1 MYESIRAYVQ
11 FIYIFSTL
19 AHMSLLLL
27 IKILVIF
34 IANISDVQGFS
45 WLRTGHLGCE
55 TQFELRQSLL
65 PYLTDV
71 CIFLFFFCHFIRK
84 IYSWICSLTLRKKG
98 KSKYSVLPFIFQEIP
113 DMTSLDSPYHFDHS
127 ICFSLNV
134 GGAGIACFFVT
145 AVKGT

>member
-71 CIFLFFFCHFIRK
+71 CIFLFFFAI
-84 IYSWICSLTLRKKG
+84 L
-98 KSKYSVLPFIFQEIP
+98 
-113 DMTSLDSPYHFDHS
+113 
-127 ICFSLNV
+127 
-134 GGAGIACFFVT
+134 
-145 AVKGT
+145 